1 MFTPQDGKEAI
12 VQTVQIQT
20 RRYEVHGSLE
30 QPAIAP
36 LQIKTVAVRFS
47 GQNFRRSEGAERVSC
62 WRDHSLQLC
71 V

>member
-36 LQIKTVAVRFS
+36 LQIKTAVRFS

-71 V
+71 M